1 MWKTFGLI
9 CVLALTAPTEC
20 REKVNFDFAWR
31 FKLNPHT
38 TPPPPSPSPSPHP
51 PLPPPS
57 PNPPPNRL
65 ATCKNCKHGTNYGT
79 GSISIIHTGTYNDC
93 CTACAA
99 QPECQCYL
107 KDNADTSQQEDRWSG
122 IMPANVSVTV
132 HPSPPAPSPPAPE
145 SQPGFD
151 DSAWLVVDA
160 PHDMLINQDYNPANS
175 KGMGYLARGS
185 GWYRKYVVLVQ

>member
-1 MWKTFGLI
+1 MSHSVSSKMWKTFGLI

-38 TPPPPSPSPSPHP
+38 TPPPSPSPSPHP

-79 GSISIIHTGTYNDC
+79 GSISIIHTGTYDDC

-99 QPECQCYL
+99 QPECKAWDWNENGGKRLFPFLFSFLFLSFSSFFFFFFFFSPFSFSLEASPRRRRAVGGRSL
-107 KDNADTSQQEDRWSG
+107 KSR
-122 IMPANVSVTV
+122 
-132 HPSPPAPSPPAPE
+132 
-145 SQPGFD
+145 F
-151 DSAWLVVDA
+151 L
-160 PHDMLINQDYNPANS
+160 
-175 KGMGYLARGS
+175 
-185 GWYRKYVVLVQ
+185 

>member
-79 GSISIIHTGTYNDC
+79 GSISIIHTGTYDDC

-99 QPECQCYL
+99 QPECKAWDWNENGGKRLFPFLFSFLFLSFSSFFFFFYFFSPFSFSLEASPRRRRAVGGGSL
-107 KDNADTSQQEDRWSG
+107 KSR
-122 IMPANVSVTV
+122 
-132 HPSPPAPSPPAPE
+132 
-145 SQPGFD
+145 F
-151 DSAWLVVDA
+151 L
-160 PHDMLINQDYNPANS
+160 
-175 KGMGYLARGS
+175 
-185 GWYRKYVVLVQ
+185 